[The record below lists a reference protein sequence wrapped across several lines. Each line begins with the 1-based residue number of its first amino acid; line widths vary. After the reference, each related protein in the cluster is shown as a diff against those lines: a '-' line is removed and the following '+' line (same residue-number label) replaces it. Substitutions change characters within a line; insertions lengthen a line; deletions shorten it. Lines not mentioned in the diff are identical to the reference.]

1 MEEIWKDI
9 PNFDGLYMAS
19 NLGKI
24 KRLPRKIWNGKSF
37 YLTKETITYGRK
49 TPKGYMSIEISKP
62 NDDKRYLFQVHRL
75 IALSFIDNPKNLPQ
89 INHINGVKDDNRLEN
104 LEWCDRKYNNNYGTH
119 NSNIA
124 KSHSKPIIQ
133 YTLNGEFVREW
144 ESATV
149 ASRELEFP
157 QSAINWC
164 CLKKKKFNSC
174 KGFLWKYK
182 DDETPISFK
191 NGKAIFKI
199 DKNGNILD
207 EYNNITEASKENNIL
222 ITSIT
227 NCLKGRSKTAGGFGW
242 IYK

>member
-1 MEEIWKDI
+1 MIKEEWKNVVGYEGI
-9 PNFDGLYMAS
+9 YQISSIGRVKN
-19 NLGKI
+19 I
-24 KRLPRKIWNGKSF
+24 KNGRIK
-37 YLTKETITYGRK
+37 KPTINKYGYFHVMLWK
-49 TPKGYMSIEISKP
+49 NNQKKL
-62 NDDKRYLFQVHRL
+62 KRIHRL
-75 IALSFIDNPKNLPQ
+75 VAEAFLNNPNPDIFDC
-89 INHINGVKDDNRLEN
+89 INHKDENKLNNCVEN

-144 ESATV
+144 ESAAV
-149 ASRELEFP
+149 ASRELKFP

-207 EYNNITEASKENNIL
+207 EYNNITEASKENKIL